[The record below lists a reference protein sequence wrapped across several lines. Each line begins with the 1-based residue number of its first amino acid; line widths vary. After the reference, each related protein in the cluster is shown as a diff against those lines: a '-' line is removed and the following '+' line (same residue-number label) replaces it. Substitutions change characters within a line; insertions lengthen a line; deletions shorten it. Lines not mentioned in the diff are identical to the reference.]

1 FCSMFEISKFN
12 MDKFIHTFMENL
24 GLRIEACK
32 KFNKIT
38 FVTSIDK
45 SHIMQL
51 HSTQLYSTEEM
62 KEINV
67 QQCLDFPMEKN
78 IEYFIEKH
86 AKLFD
91 KFTYLNNAQ
100 ILTSHLK
107 NINTK
112 LLQRIRIKR
121 KHDGTIRKG
130 EMKAWNKIIKLKTNL
145 ANKLNEPKCNSLSSL
160 GCKQKYVNS
169 YNCKRNK
176 FKKGAVMGNL
186 NLLYDNTASNDHKK
200 DSIVGIDNDN
210 QTSFLRRSL
219 SNIMLSTTTN
229 KQLEITEKFLWL
241 HIKDVEYIKR
251 NIEIILHVAKNTKY
265 NYTKKNHTN
274 YDQILCYHAI
284 LCLIEPSKKSAVLM
298 EDNLPVVI
306 KKYLI
311 QGYRYHFDF
320 QRGSKDYY
328 AAVLILSHW
337 AKILVKHINTTMM
350 HTISA
355 ILECDVG
362 EILVLHSPR
371 KK

>member
-1 FCSMFEISKFN
+1 
-12 MDKFIHTFMENL
+12 MENL
-24 GLRIEACK
+24 GLRIETCK

-45 SHIMQL
+45 SHIMKQL
-51 HSTQLYSTEEM
+51 CSMEEM

-67 QQCLDFPMEKN
+67 QQCLDFSMEKN
-78 IEYFIEKH
+78 IDYFIEKH

-91 KFTYLNNAQ
+91 KFTYLNNTQ

-145 ANKLNEPKCNSLSSL
+145 ANKLNGPKSNSLSSL

-210 QTSFLRRSL
+210 QTSFLRPSL
-219 SNIMLSTTTN
+219 SNIMLSTTN

-251 NIEIILHVAKNTKY
+251 NIEIILHVAKVISCIY
-265 NYTKKNHTN
+265 LFYF
-274 YDQILCYHAI
+274 Q
-284 LCLIEPSKKSAVLM
+284 LI
-298 EDNLPVVI
+298 
-306 KKYLI
+306 
-311 QGYRYHFDF
+311 
-320 QRGSKDYY
+320 
-328 AAVLILSHW
+328 
-337 AKILVKHINTTMM
+337 
-350 HTISA
+350 
-355 ILECDVG
+355 
-362 EILVLHSPR
+362 
-371 KK
+371 

>member
-1 FCSMFEISKFN
+1 IFCNMFEISKFN

-24 GLRIEACK
+24 GLRIEAHK

-38 FVTSIDK
+38 FVTSINK
-45 SHIMQL
+45 SCIMK
-51 HSTQLYSTEEM
+51 QLYSTEEM

-67 QQCLDFPMEKN
+67 QQYLDFSIEKN
-78 IEYFIEKH
+78 IEYFVEKH

-91 KFTYLNNAQ
+91 KFTYLNNTQ

-112 LLQRIRIKR
+112 LLHKIRIKR

-130 EMKAWNKIIKLKTNL
+130 EIKAWNKIIKLKTNL
-145 ANKLNEPKCNSLSSL
+145 AKLNGPKNNSL
-160 GCKQKYVNS
+160 GCNQKYVNS
-169 YNCKRNK
+169 YNCKINK
-176 FKKGAVMGNL
+176 CKKAAIMGNL
-186 NLLYDNTASNDHKK
+186 NPYDNTAFNNHKE
-200 DSIVGIDNDN
+200 DNIVGIDNDK
-210 QTSFLRRSL
+210 QTSFLRHSL
-219 SNIMLSTTTN
+219 SNIMISTTN
-229 KQLEITEKFLWL
+229 KQLEMAEKFLWL
-241 HIKDVEYIKR
+241 HIKDMEYIKR
-251 NIEIILHVAKNTKY
+251 NIEITLHVAKNSKY
-265 NYTKKNHTN
+265 NYKTKNHTD
-274 YDQILCYHAI
+274 YDQVLCYHAI
-284 LCLIEPSKKSAVLM
+284 LCLIEPSKRGAVLM
-298 EDNLPVVI
+298 EDNLPIVI

-311 QGYRYHFDF
+311 HGYRYHFDF

-362 EILVLHSPR
+362 EILVLYSP
-371 KK
+371 KEK

>member
-1 FCSMFEISKFN
+1 MFEISKFN

-45 SHIMQL
+45 SHIMK
-51 HSTQLYSTEEM
+51 QLYSMEEM

-67 QQCLDFPMEKN
+67 QQCLDFSTEKN
-78 IEYFIEKH
+78 IEYFIKKH

-112 LLQRIRIKR
+112 LLQRVRVKR

-130 EMKAWNKIIKLKTNL
+130 EIKAWNKTIKLKTNL
-145 ANKLNEPKCNSLSSL
+145 ANKLNGPKCNSLSSS

-176 FKKGAVMGNL
+176 LKKGAIMGSL
-186 NLLYDNTASNDHKK
+186 NLFYDNTASNDHKK
-200 DSIVGIDNDN
+200 DCIIGIDNDK

-219 SNIMLSTTTN
+219 SNIMTSTTN
-229 KQLEITEKFLWL
+229 KQLEMTEKFLWL
-241 HIKDVEYIKR
+241 HIKDMEYMKR

-274 YDQILCYHAI
+274 YDQVLCYHAI
-284 LCLIEPSKKSAVLM
+284 LCLIEPSKKGAVLM

-306 KKYLI
+306 KKYLTH
-311 QGYRYHFDF
+311 GYRYHFDF
-320 QRGSKDYY
+320 QRDSKDYY

-362 EILVLHSPR
+362 EILVLYSP
-371 KK
+371 KEK